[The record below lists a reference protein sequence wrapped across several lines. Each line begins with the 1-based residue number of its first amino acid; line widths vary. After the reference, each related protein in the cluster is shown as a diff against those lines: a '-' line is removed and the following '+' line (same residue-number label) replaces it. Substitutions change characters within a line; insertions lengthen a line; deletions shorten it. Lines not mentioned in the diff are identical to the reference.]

1 MTKPPAAKSEP
12 VQQEKE
18 KTCFVV
24 MPISDPE
31 GYEPG
36 HFKRV
41 YDNLIVPACGIADFK
56 PIRADDVMHTNMIH
70 LDILNQLLEADLV
83 ICDLS
88 SRNPN
93 VMFELGIRQAFD
105 KPVVL
110 IQEEGTPRVFDISPI
125 RCVDYPRS
133 LRYDSVVEIHS
144 KIAKYI
150 KDTFEAKDSDKNINS
165 IVKLLSIS
173 KAAEIYAPSG
183 DENHNIMRLV
193 LEEVSSLKSIIYKD
207 REKERK
213 EIQMVRST
221 IQNPMWKDGIHFQEK
236 INKDLILNLNE
247 LIKKE
252 GGNLKDDE
260 F

>member
-1 MTKPPAAKSEP
+1 MTKPPTAKSEP
-12 VQQEKE
+12 IEQEKE

-24 MPISDPE
+24 MPISDPD

-41 YDNLIVPACGIADFK
+41 YDNLIAPACGFAGFK

-133 LRYDSVVEIHS
+133 LRYDSVVEIQS
-144 KIAKYI
+144 KISRYMNE
-150 KDTFEAKDSDKNINS
+150 TFDAKDSDKSINS

-173 KAAEIYAPSG
+173 RAAGISKPSG
-183 DENHNIMRLV
+183 DENHNMMRLII
-193 LEEVSSLKSIIYKD
+193 EEISSIKNIVYKD
-207 REKERK
+207 RERENK
-213 EIQMVRST
+213 EIIMMRNANLDLERRNDFSL
-221 IQNPMWKDGIHFQEK
+221 QNK
-236 INKDLILNLNE
+236 ISKNKLYSLGDLMRDA
-247 LIKKE
+247 
-252 GGNLKDDE
+252 GGNLKNDKL
-260 F
+260 